1 MHTLLNKNLS
11 TAMAD
16 GMLLM
21 LGRSSADGNHGGHF
35 GHVLHTP
42 ADGNNLVG
50 FDSELARESVG
61 DHLLAPA
68 AIPTYT
74 RPLPSGSDPLVDF
87 HNPPLAG
94 LDRPGPIDQCT
105 DHLVQYIFI
114 LIQSS
119 QNGDSLRIPVFDT
132 KGSLIGPH
140 HSPTLNLSRVGLNH
154 DQNICQVRLRDA
166 KTTGLVLVPDHV
178 SQKLVVGQVLH
189 VATIWM

>member
-1 MHTLLNKNLS
+1 MHTLLNKNMS

-50 FDSELARESVG
+50 FDNELARESVG

-68 AIPTYT
+68 AILTYT
-74 RPLPSGSDPLVDF
+74 GPLPDSLT
-87 HNPPLAG
+87 
-94 LDRPGPIDQCT
+94 DQCT

-132 KGSLIGPH
+132 KSH
-140 HSPTLNLSRVGLNH
+140 RSSP
-154 DQNICQVRLRDA
+154 
-166 KTTGLVLVPDHV
+166 
-178 SQKLVVGQVLH
+178 
-189 VATIWM
+189 